1 MKEKKNEEKL
11 VRRIEMLFAYAYT
24 HGTKFSHA
32 KCIHYY
38 EPFHDFYWN
47 GRTSN
52 KLFEEKIGGRN
63 ETKNAN

>member
-1 MKEKKNEEKL
+1 
-11 VRRIEMLFAYAYT
+11 MLFAYAYT